1 MSEQNLSS
9 SQDVPMLN
17 LPLSEQEQVSLR
29 ELLRLCNSEVEA
41 SRQRM
46 QRTQEEIDRL
56 SAQIREAMTR
66 LKAA

>member
-56 SAQIREAMTR
+56 SSQIREAMTR